1 MKKKLIVL
9 SLVVVVL
16 VIVVAA
22 AAIILFRDYEGY
34 DGRAAADIH
43 AEILIERDVK
53 GTPLVRVKE
62 IRDAYF
68 ALGYLHAQDRLTQI
82 EYFRAIARG
91 RLSEIIGSRGVMLD
105 RLSRTVGFVRRA
117 EKIAGKLKGDHQEY
131 LEAYVRGV
139 NSYKSEYTG
148 KLFQVAGVPEGEWH
162 AVDVLSLLLLFEW
175 ADSYLNNHELF
186 FPIADRLN
194 RDSLKD
200 IIPEKLRFGYAK
212 EERYNVLILKEIRGL
227 LEDFIGSYI
236 DGFAAFIS
244 GENTE
249 SGKSLVC
256 YNLDSSV
263 SMFPKWY
270 PLSIVTDGMR
280 INGVTVSG
288 LPFIFIGSN
297 DHISFSGFNL
307 NVDTQDFFRETIRVD
322 DGMQYLHRG
331 LWRNFE
337 GINEI
342 IRVGKGDGKKN
353 LIALSIRN
361 TERGPVISDIFR
373 DTYKT
378 DVITI
383 QSVMPDESYIAML
396 FEIPLSD
403 SIDGAVKLTANAYS
417 LPRVYLFASDDRAE
431 QVYSGRLPVR
441 NVRER
446 IIWDSS
452 YSHRSGLQDLSL
464 YRRGVGYK
472 NAIVGSS
479 MYENEPDVV
488 KRYAVFND
496 LNRYYRLKE
505 LIEKGHSIERSYLKR
520 MLVDTHS
527 VIAERFVP
535 LFLTIMKRNPITSA
549 RLSRIYFHQWDLR
562 MKRDSVAASIF
573 QTILVKMMSETVS
586 DELRGRGDII
596 AGYYLLLD
604 KFYSMIAE
612 DRSLLFD
619 DISTEGIIENRDVI
633 FDRAFLK
640 AMRFLN
646 KAKGPIMENW
656 RWGAIFKG
664 RYHMPIKDD
673 SLIVK
678 FLYEL
683 KDSELKGG
691 NSTIY
696 KCSIN
701 AEERFGPGTATSLS
715 GIVDSGAMYLSACF
729 GISLNPYS
737 EYFNLFSE
745 GGEFKT
751 FLPSEENHRLTLVP
765 MK

>member
-1 MKKKLIVL
+1 MKKKLIIISIITIAL
-9 SLVVVVL
+9 LVVVA
-16 VIVVAA
+16 VVA
-22 AAIILFRDYEGY
+22 ITLFRDYEGY
-34 DGRAAADIH
+34 DGRIAADTH
-43 AEILIERDVK
+43 SKILIERDAQGV
-53 GTPLVRVKE
+53 PLIRVKE

-68 ALGYLHAQDRLTQI
+68 AIGYLHAQDRLAQI

-105 RLSRTVGFVRRA
+105 RLARTIGFVRRA
-117 EKIAGKLKGDHQEY
+117 DEIMRKLKGPHQEY
-131 LEAYVRGV
+131 LDSYVKGI
-139 NSYKSEYTG
+139 NSYKNRYME
-148 KLFQVAGVPEGEWH
+148 KLFKVVDIPEGEWH
-162 AVDVLSLLLLFEW
+162 VVDVLSTLLLFEW

-186 FPIADRLN
+186 FSIVDSLN

-200 IIPEKLRFGYAK
+200 IIPEKLRYSYAK
-212 EERYNVLILKEIRGL
+212 EERDNVLILKEIKRM
-227 LEDFIGSYI
+227 LEDFVGSYV
-236 DGFAAFIS
+236 DGFAVFVS

-280 INGVTVSG
+280 INGLTISG
-288 LPFIFIGSN
+288 LPFIFIGNN

-307 NVDTQDFFRETIRVD
+307 NVDTQDFFRETVRVD
-322 DGMQYLHRG
+322 DQMQYLYRG
-331 LWRNFE
+331 VWEDFDS
-337 GINEI
+337 INEI
-342 IRVGKGDGKKN
+342 IRVGRGDGRKN
-353 LIALSIRN
+353 LIALSIRD

-373 DTYKT
+373 DTHKT

-383 QSVMPDESYIAML
+383 KSILPDESYISLL

-403 SIDGAVKLTANAYS
+403 SIGKAMNLAVNVYS
-417 LPRVYLFASDDRAE
+417 LPKIYLFGSADRAV
-431 QVYSGRLPVR
+431 QAYSGRLPVR

-452 YSHRSGLQDLSL
+452 YSHWSGLLDLS
-464 YRRGVGYK
+464 YFRRMVTYK
-472 NAIVGSS
+472 NAIIGSS
-479 MYENEPDVV
+479 MYENEPDAV

-505 LIEKGHSIERSYLKR
+505 LIEKGHSIKR
-520 MLVDTHS
+520 NFLEKMLFDSHS

-535 LFLTIMKRNPITSA
+535 LFLAILKKNPITSA
-549 RLSRIYFHQWDLR
+549 RLSRIYFHQWDLK
-562 MKRDSVAASIF
+562 MKRDSVPASIF
-573 QTILVKMMSETVS
+573 QTILVKMISEAVS
-586 DELRGRGDII
+586 DELKGKGDIME
-596 AGYYLLLD
+596 GYYLLLD
-604 KFYSMIAE
+604 NFYSMISD
-612 DRSLLFD
+612 DRSPLFD
-619 DISTEGIIENRDVI
+619 DMGTDGIIENRDMI
-633 FDRAFLK
+633 FDRAFLR

-646 KAKGPIMENW
+646 KAKGPIMASW
-656 RWGAIFKG
+656 KWGAIHRG

-678 FLYEL
+678 LLSEL

-696 KCSIN
+696 RCSIS
-701 AEERFGPGTATSLS
+701 AEDSFGPGTATSLS
-715 GIVDSGAMYLSACF
+715 GIVDKGDMYLSTSF

-737 EYFNLFSE
+737 EYFNMFSE
-745 GGEFKT
+745 GEEFNT
-751 FLPSEENHRLTLVP
+751 FLQSEGNHQLTLIPV
-765 MK
+765 K

>member
-9 SLVVVVL
+9 SLIVIVLVVVVA
-16 VIVVAA
+16 IV
-22 AAIILFRDYEGY
+22 AISLFRDYEGY
-34 DGRAAADIH
+34 DGRVAADIH
-43 AEILIERDVK
+43 SEILIERDVK

-68 ALGYLHAQDRLTQI
+68 ALGYLHAQDRLSQI

-105 RLSRTVGFVRRA
+105 RLSRTIGFVRSA
-117 EKIAGKLKGDHQEY
+117 EKIMGKLKGSHQEY
-131 LEAYVRGV
+131 LDAYVKGI
-139 NSYKSEYTG
+139 NSYKNEYMG
-148 KLFQVAGVPEGEWH
+148 KLFKVTDIPEGEWYV
-162 AVDVLSLLLLFEW
+162 VDVLSILLLFEW
-175 ADSYLNNHELF
+175 TDSYLNNHELF
-186 FPIADRLN
+186 FPIAARLN

-200 IIPEKLRFGYAK
+200 IIPEKLRYGYAK
-212 EERYNVLILKEIRGL
+212 EERYNVLILKEIKGM

-236 DGFAAFIS
+236 DGFAAFVS

-280 INGVTVSG
+280 INGITISG

-307 NVDTQDFFRETIRVD
+307 NVDTQDFFRETVRVNG
-322 DGMQYLHRG
+322 GMQYLHRG

-342 IRVGKGDGKKN
+342 IRAGKGDAKRN

-403 SIDGAVKLTANAYS
+403 SIDGAVKLTVNVYS
-417 LPRVYLFASDDRAE
+417 QPRIYLFASDDEAV

-452 YSHRSGLQDLSL
+452 YSHWSGLQDLSV
-464 YRRGVGYK
+464 YRRRITYK
-472 NAIVGSS
+472 NAIIGSS
-479 MYENEPDVV
+479 MYENEPDIV
-488 KRYAVFND
+488 KRYAAFND
-496 LNRYYRLKE
+496 LNRYYRLKK
-505 LIEKGHSIERSYLKR
+505 LIEKGHSIERSYLER
-520 MLVDTHS
+520 MLFDTHS

-535 LFLTIMKRNPITSA
+535 LFLAIMKKNPITSA
-549 RLSRIYFHQWDLR
+549 RLSRIYFHQWNLK
-562 MKRDSVAASIF
+562 MKRDSVPASIF
-573 QTILVKMMSETVS
+573 QTILVNMIVETVN
-586 DELRGRGDII
+586 DELKDKGDIEES
-596 AGYYLLLD
+596 YYLLLD
-604 KFYSMIAE
+604 NFYSMISE
-612 DRSLLFD
+612 DRSPLFD
-619 DISTEGIIENRDVI
+619 DISTDGIIENRDMI
-633 FDRAFLK
+633 FDRAFLS

-656 RWGAIFKG
+656 RWGTIHKG

-678 FLYEL
+678 LLYEL

-696 KCSIN
+696 KCSVS

-715 GIVDSGAMYLSACF
+715 GIVDRGALYLSASF

-737 EYFNLFSE
+737 EYFNMFSE
-745 GGEFKT
+745 GGKFNK
-751 FLPSEENHRLTLVP
+751 FLPSEGNHRLTLMP
-765 MK
+765 LK